1 MQAPGEGRINLW
13 EVRLFIGLTRR
24 VGLVLFMVEGPE
36 NDELSHEV
44 PTIVG
49 RQTPS
54 ALAHAAS
61 GRCQGVRDRV
71 LRVYMAPTS
80 KRVTS

>member
-1 MQAPGEGRINLW
+1 VQAPGEGRINLW

-24 VGLVLFMVEGPE
+24 VGLALFMVEGPE
-36 NDELSHEV
+36 NDGLSHEV

-61 GRCQGVRDRV
+61 GRRQGVHDRV